1 VSGHEVAAQLVIEV
15 SDRGPGF
22 PPEFRPHAFERFSR
36 ADSGRARARGGSGLG
51 LAVVH
56 AIAASHGGTAEALN
70 GPGGGAMVRLVIPL
84 GEVHG
89 KG

>member
-1 VSGHEVAAQLVIEV
+1 MSGHEVAAQLVIEV